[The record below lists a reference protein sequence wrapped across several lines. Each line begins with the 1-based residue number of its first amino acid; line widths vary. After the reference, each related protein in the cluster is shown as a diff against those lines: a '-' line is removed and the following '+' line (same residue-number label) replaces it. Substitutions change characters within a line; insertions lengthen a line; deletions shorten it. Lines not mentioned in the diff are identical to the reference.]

1 MRYHVGDEKIA
12 SGPKSLADGWPG
24 LKGTTFAP
32 GISAACSVPGKPTS
46 LYLFKGDQ
54 YVLYSVR
61 DEKITDGPKSLA
73 SVWGSTASSP
83 TGSTTPAA
91 SPVAPATCTSS
102 RATST
107 CACGSRAPRF
117 NRAAAVR

>member
-73 SVWGSTASSP
+73 SVWGVDGVFANGVDDACRVP
-83 TGSTTPAA
+83 GGTGDLYFFK
-91 SPVAPATCTSS
+91 
-102 RATST
+102 
-107 CACGSRAPRF
+107 GDQY
-117 NRAAAVR
+117 VRVR